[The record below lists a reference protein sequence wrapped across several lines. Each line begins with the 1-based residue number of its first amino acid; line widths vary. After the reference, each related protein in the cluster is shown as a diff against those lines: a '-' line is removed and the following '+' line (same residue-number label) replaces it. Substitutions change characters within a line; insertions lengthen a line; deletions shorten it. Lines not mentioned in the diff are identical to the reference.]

1 MFTFYRIPTK
11 HTHIFSGVVR
21 EEWINYIEE
30 RKAEGDYFQFSI
42 EFILNKGYTPE
53 ETIRYIKEAV
63 DYKNKVDS
71 SYQEGEENG

>member
-1 MFTFYRIPTK
+1 MFTFYKIPTK

-53 ETIRYIKEAV
+53 ETVKHINAV
-63 DYKNKVDS
+63 VAYKKNVDS
-71 SYQEGEENG
+71 SYQEESNV